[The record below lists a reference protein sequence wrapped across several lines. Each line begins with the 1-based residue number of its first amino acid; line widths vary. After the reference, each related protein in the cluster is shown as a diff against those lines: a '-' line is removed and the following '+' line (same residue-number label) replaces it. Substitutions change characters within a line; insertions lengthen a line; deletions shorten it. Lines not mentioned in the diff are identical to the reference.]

1 MLQSTFDSLQCYL
14 RECFSYARLCFF
26 SRLQDVDSQRDKR
39 ASRKFVPTAEGIG
52 GVVSDDIVV
61 MTVCVEIIFDICDP

>member
-1 MLQSTFDSLQCYL
+1 M
-14 RECFSYARLCFF
+14 FF
-26 SRLQDVDSQRDKR
+26 SRLQDVVSQRDKR

-61 MTVCVEIIFDICDP
+61 MAVCVEIIFDIRDP